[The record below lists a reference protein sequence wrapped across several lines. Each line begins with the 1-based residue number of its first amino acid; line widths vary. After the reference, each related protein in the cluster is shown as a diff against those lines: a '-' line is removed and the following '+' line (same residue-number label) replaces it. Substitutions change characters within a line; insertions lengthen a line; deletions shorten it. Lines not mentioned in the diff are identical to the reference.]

1 MNVQTR
7 TCRQWN
13 GRQPAIRFGVL
24 VAVGLLL
31 GACSY
36 VPDWANPLAW
46 YDRTFDSSGDSQPAA
61 AAAAPP
67 SAGADQPFP
76 KLSSVPDQPPTATS
90 KAERKQ
96 IAQGLVADAARAR
109 YTDEETDT
117 QVAATTPQPT
127 PSPPPVVVQ
136 APATVVAQAPPA
148 PPPAAVPSRTT
159 PVSPS
164 VSVQPAT
171 PMPVPSIVQRR
182 PAARVA
188 AAPQPVTPMPVP
200 SIVQRRPA
208 APQPVPSIVQRRP
221 ASPAVA
227 APQTVPA
234 PVASAP
240 AQGQRQLASVA
251 DVFAEKMAAS
261 ASTVTT
267 APAHTGFGPS
277 TAQPLSNLP
286 KSVPAIVRDT
296 YNESV
301 GGAVAGSTAVVIAP
315 AVGQVAREPVVIRF
329 RHGSA
334 NLSAADRRRLRSISE
349 AFKAQGGVV
358 RVVGHASSRTRDMP
372 VLRHK
377 LANFNVSHDRA
388 VRVASE
394 LVRQGVTRNA
404 ILVEARSDA
413 DPAFIESMPAGEAGN
428 RRTEVYLES

>member
-1 MNVQTR
+1 MCPIGLTR
-7 TCRQWN
+7 SRGTT
-13 GRQPAIRFGVL
+13 GRSIAPA
-24 VAVGLLL
+24 
-31 GACSY
+31 
-36 VPDWANPLAW
+36 
-46 YDRTFDSSGDSQPAA
+46 TSQPAA

-208 APQPVPSIVQRRP
+208 
-221 ASPAVA
+221 SPAVA

-251 DVFAEKMAAS
+251 DVLAEKMAAS